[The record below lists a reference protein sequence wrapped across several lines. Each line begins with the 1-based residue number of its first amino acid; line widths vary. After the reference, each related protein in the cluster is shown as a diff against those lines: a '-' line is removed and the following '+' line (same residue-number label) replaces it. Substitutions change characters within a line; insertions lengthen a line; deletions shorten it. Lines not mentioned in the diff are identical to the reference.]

1 MRIAL
6 IQMNVTDD
14 KKINVFHAGEKIREA
29 AEKGVDIAVLPE
41 MFCCPYTNENFKR
54 NAEPYNGYIWNY
66 IYNLA
71 KKNNIDIL
79 KPMSIN
85 LKKSS

>member
-1 MRIAL
+1 MIQELIDTFEELKKKKYFIDMGKGGLILIAFTF
-6 IQMNVTDD
+6 QKD
-14 KKINVFHAGEKIREA
+14 VFQ
-29 AEKGVDIAVLPE
+29 
-41 MFCCPYTNENFKR
+41 
-54 NAEPYNGYIWNY
+54 
-66 IYNLA
+66 